1 MFISMLH
8 LVIII
13 LSLDCRKDVAPSH
26 RICAVESIHGFCGN
40 HFHSMVSANMD
51 LQRLVFQIV
60 VQVKHLVHLAV
71 SKFHTEFPII
81 SMEYIS
87 VTCGVLPCKTNH
99 PRIVYWV
106 YLGAMGCKNH
116 PQVIPPAMTLPTTRS
131 SAVGNATTAHP
142 PDPVPPRDPAAA
154 RSEKDASGS
163 RSGGRHGISRWTHM
177 FGHVPNGKCTQ
188 RNRMQTG

>member
-51 LQRLVFQIV
+51 PQRLVFQIV

-81 SMEYIS
+81 NGIYQLQHA
-87 VTCGVLPCKTNH
+87 VKPCKTNH
-99 PRIVYWV
+99 PRLFMFIDVYWV
-106 YLGAMGCKNH
+106 YRIPLG
-116 PQVIPPAMTLPTTRS
+116 S
-131 SAVGNATTAHP
+131 
-142 PDPVPPRDPAAA
+142 
-154 RSEKDASGS
+154 
-163 RSGGRHGISRWTHM
+163 HGM
-177 FGHVPNGKCTQ
+177 
-188 RNRMQTG
+188 